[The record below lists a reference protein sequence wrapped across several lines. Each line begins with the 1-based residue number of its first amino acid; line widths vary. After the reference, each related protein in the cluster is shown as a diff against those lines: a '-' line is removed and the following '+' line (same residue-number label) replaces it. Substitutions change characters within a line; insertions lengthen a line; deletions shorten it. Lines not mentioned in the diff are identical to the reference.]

1 MLRKHM
7 SHCEREDCKCSK
19 IGDKLDDISM
29 QREIMKKEIF
39 ANIEMIDAPIDSF
52 NNNPSENSLQ

>member
-7 SHCEREDCKCSK
+7 SHCEREDCKCAK

-39 ANIEMIDAPIDSF
+39 ANIEMIDAPFDSF